1 MFFVH
6 FPNQAAE
13 IVARL
18 LLATGHRTEPRLR
31 LGHLRLLGEVGVDE
45 RGEVWLVA
53 EKRRLGRAEHP
64 LELVTV
70 LQGVV
75 HSVLAV
81 WAMIPALLVI
91 KNAAAVSSQ
100 PEMQE

>member
-13 IVARL
+13 IVACL
-18 LLATGHRTEPRLR
+18 PLATGHRTEPRLR
-31 LGHLRLLGEVGVDE
+31 LGHLGLLGEVGVDE
-45 RGEVWLVA
+45 RGEVRLVA
-53 EKRRLGRAEHP
+53 EKGRLGRAEHP

-75 HSVLAV
+75 QRVLAI
-81 WAMIPALLVI
+81 WAVIPAFLVI

-100 PEMQE
+100 PETQE